1 MRLKFSRVSLSLNSV
16 SRRRSLYLL
25 TPAGV
30 SKYKERRRETEF
42 RLRDTRE
49 NLSRI
54 QDVVNE
60 IIQQIA
66 KLESQAVIATKYNE
80 LTEKHKFHQ
89 AQVWVLK
96 KRDASIVWKKHQS
109 QVEKLVNELEQQTAV
124 CCSNSFT
131 SFST

>member
-1 MRLKFSRVSLSLNSV
+1 VEEDMPLLAKIQFHKLLKPSL
-16 SRRRSLYLL
+16 RSLEVTLKKL
-25 TPAGV
+25 QVLV
-30 SKYKERRRETEF
+30 SIKSVVAKQN
-42 RLRDTRE
+42 LDSGITRE

-54 QDVVNE
+54 QDVLNE

-109 QVEKLVNELEQQTAV
+109 QVEKLVNELETTN
-124 CCSNSFT
+124 CRFKKN
-131 SFST
+131 